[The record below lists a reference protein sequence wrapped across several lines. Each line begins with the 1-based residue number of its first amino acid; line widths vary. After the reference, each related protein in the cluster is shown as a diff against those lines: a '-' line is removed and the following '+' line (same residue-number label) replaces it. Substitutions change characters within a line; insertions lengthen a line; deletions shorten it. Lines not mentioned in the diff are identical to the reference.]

1 MVVADKLRMDR
12 GIGWWKEC
20 LLLWMKYGLDREVG
34 SVRPWKEMLKERN
47 LCDWEEEIESKA
59 A

>member
-1 MVVADKLRMDR
+1 
-12 GIGWWKEC
+12 
-20 LLLWMKYGLDREVG
+20 MKYELDSEVG

-47 LCDWEEEIESKA
+47 VCDWEKEIESKA